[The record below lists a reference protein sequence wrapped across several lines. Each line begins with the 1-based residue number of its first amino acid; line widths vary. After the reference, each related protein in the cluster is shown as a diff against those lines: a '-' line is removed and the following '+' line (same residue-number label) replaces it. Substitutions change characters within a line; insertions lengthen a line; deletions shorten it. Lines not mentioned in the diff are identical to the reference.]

1 MKVKPTF
8 NNILKDMLN
17 DYRNLI
23 LSLDEIIAFLD
34 KYYKNKYNE

>member
-1 MKVKPTF
+1 
-8 NNILKDMLN
+8 MLN

-34 KYYKNKYNE
+34 EYYKNKYNE